1 MRTIF
6 TIKRIYEFRH
16 MSRKRL
22 VNPIWT
28 LLLPLICQK
37 RTKMMMTN
45 IFIR

>member
-28 LLLPLICQK
+28 LLLSLIWK
-37 RTKMMMTN
+37 REFCSARSGLK
-45 IFIR
+45 